1 LALLKFSDQA
11 KSGHLLFLEP
21 FFVFLGHLH
30 FKINQP
36 FARCQQMYIY
46 TNKIFHK
53 HTSLIFTLLGAA
65 SASIAFLIQRLSETY
80 FPSMRE
86 VVVYF
91 AIILFAIFGA
101 IIGKM
106 IYELHYMA
114 MFDFLTKLG
123 NRWYFNIRLTQ
134 EIERNRS
141 GNYSVCVAAID
152 VDNFKQINDNYGH
165 ATGDKVLSI
174 FADILLRFAS
184 EDDIC
189 CRLSGDEFILYF
201 RNLTARKDLEQ
212 KAKGIIYEMNKKIAN
227 LNICIDTSVSIGIAV
242 APEDV
247 ILFF

>member
-1 LALLKFSDQA
+1 
-11 KSGHLLFLEP
+11 
-21 FFVFLGHLH
+21 
-30 FKINQP
+30 
-36 FARCQQMYIY
+36 MYIY

-80 FPSMRE
+80 FPSMRD

-152 VDNFKQINDNYGH
+152 VDNFKQINDQMGH
-165 ATGDKVLSI
+165 YAGDAVLVNISNI
-174 FADILLRFAS
+174 FRKYTRNLDVVARWGGDEFVIIFPDTDMTRSLEITNKLKDVVLAS
-184 EDDIC
+184 EDC
-189 CRLSGDEFILYF
+189 
-201 RNLTARKDLEQ
+201 
-212 KAKGIIYEMNKKIAN
+212 GIAT
-227 LNICIDTSVSIGIAV
+227 LSIGVVTIAR
-242 APEDV
+242 DWDKKQV
-247 ILFF
+247 IREVDLMLRAAKKTKNSVVSLA